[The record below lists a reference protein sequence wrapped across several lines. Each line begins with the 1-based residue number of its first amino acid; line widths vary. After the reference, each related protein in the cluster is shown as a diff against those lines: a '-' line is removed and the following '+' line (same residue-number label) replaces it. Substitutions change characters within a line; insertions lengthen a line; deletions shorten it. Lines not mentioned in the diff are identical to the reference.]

1 MKKLLALAVAI
12 ILALGCMSAFAVS
25 GPIEG
30 VDYPELPDGTLK
42 ITVTGVSLPAR
53 SVTVAIAV

>member
-25 GPIEG
+25 VPIEG
-30 VDYPELPDGTLK
+30 VD
-42 ITVTGVSLPAR
+42 
-53 SVTVAIAV
+53 